1 MEIAGRK
8 RIRLV
13 DIAARAGVSR
23 GTVSAVLNG
32 TENGIRFS
40 REKAAEI
47 RKLAR
52 ELDYIPNF
60 SARVLNRLPSKTIG
74 MQIDSEE
81 SVSHFVLLRAIERAA
96 EAVGYRLLIAG
107 AHHSPE
113 RQKLNY
119 RTLRQHGVD
128 AVICHSNVLHDELR
142 DDGTVVVLSAEP
154 VPGLSCV
161 RQNFHAGFAAAIG
174 HFRREGR
181 RNIALVTTGHLQF
194 DPVRARHR
202 AFAELAPEAAGNLYT
217 LDIGGIDPAGVRD
230 RIGRMLDEFLIPRR
244 IDAVLLQNDSWALGV
259 IGLLAKRG
267 LACPRD
273 LSVVGYDNTYFTSCC
288 TPSLS
293 TIEANF
299 EACGRELVT
308 LALERIRAPEAPP
321 RMVEVDTFFLPR
333 ESCLPLEDFPALQN
347 FPK

>member
-1 MEIAGRK
+1 MRTESK
-8 RIRLV
+8 RVRLI

-40 REKAAEI
+40 RTKAEEI
-47 RKLAR
+47 RKIAR

-60 SARVLNRLPSKTIG
+60 SARVLNHLPSKTIG
-74 MQIDSEE
+74 MQLDSEE
-81 SVSHFVLLRAIERAA
+81 SVSHFLLLRAIERAA
-96 EAVGYRLLIAG
+96 ERVGYRLLIAG

-128 AVICHSNVLHDELR
+128 AVICHSNVLHDGLR
-142 DDGTVVVLSAEP
+142 DDGTVVVFSAEP
-154 VPGLSCV
+154 VAGFSCV
-161 RQNFHAGFAAAIG
+161 RQNFHAGFSAAIEQF
-174 HFRREGR
+174 HREGR

-202 AFAELAPEAAGNLYT
+202 AFAELVPEAAEQIYT
-217 LDIGGIDPAGVRD
+217 IDVGGVDSSGVREKLAV
-230 RIGRMLDEFLIPRR
+230 MLDQFLIPRR
-244 IDAVLLQNDSWALGV
+244 IDAVLLQNDSWALGL
-259 IGLLAKRG
+259 IGLLAERG

-273 LSVVGYDNTYFTSCC
+273 LSIVGYDNSYFSGCC
-288 TPSLS
+288 TPALS

-299 EACGRELVT
+299 DACGEALVA
-308 LALERIRAPEAPP
+308 LALERIRNPEAPP
-321 RMVEVDTFFLPR
+321 RSVDVDTLFLPR
-333 ESCLPLEDFPALQN
+333 ESCLSL
-347 FPK
+347 